1 KTQKELE
8 EIKTPVSSVGDTGTY
23 QYSGNIK
30 VDEKKFELKIEKTEI
45 KEKVEKEKTV
55 YQQFEVEKPPEC
67 VNLSQVRAM
76 MKYPELAIEAGL
88 EGRVTAKVLVNES
101 GSVIKVGSLIGPDI
115 FHDEVRDKVKNLEF
129 TPGLQ
134 NGKPVKVWVSVPFIF
149 KMKN

>member
-1 KTQKELE
+1 
-8 EIKTPVSSVGDTGTY
+8 
-23 QYSGNIK
+23 
-30 VDEKKFELKIEKTEI
+30 
-45 KEKVEKEKTV
+45 
-55 YQQFEVEKPPEC
+55 
-67 VNLSQVRAM
+67 M